1 MCEKFDSS
9 LFVFAAHSK
18 KRPNNIVIGRLHDH
32 EILDMY
38 ELGIENYKSMR
49 SSGVKFSLGAKPL
62 LIFSGDVFEET
73 EETQRFKSLLIDLF
87 RGPKVSRV
95 NSSGIEHVMH
105 FIMPSDNKLLLRVS
119 GVKLRPV
126 SKASE
131 KDESSPLTETFRAPW
146 GPYVQVELQNSAP
159 EVDFVLRRRLMPSE
173 EKWKRA
179 CRVPAELRPKKEK
192 FKNRSMDVFGSKVAQ
207 VHVHREQGL
216 ENLRPGASMRTA
228 LTGSVKR
235 GFERRDPS
243 SADKAAA
250 GVKSGKK
257 RKPEKAGVTPSG
269 PKRPRT
275 S

>member
-49 SSGVKFSLGAKPL
+49 SSVFL
-62 LIFSGDVFEET
+62 LMLVDFFPGY
-73 EETQRFKSLLIDLF
+73 LF

-105 FIMPSDNKLLLRVS
+105 FIMPSENKLLLRVS
-119 GVKLRPV
+119 GVKLRPS
-126 SKASE
+126 SKGSE
-131 KDESSPLTETFRAPW
+131 TDGSCPLTETLRAPW

-207 VHVHREQGL
+207 VHVHREHGL

-228 LTGSVKR
+228 LTGNVKR
-235 GFERRDPS
+235 GFERRDAG
-243 SADKAAA
+243 ADKLVVA
-250 GVKSGKK
+250 GKSVKK
-257 RKPEKAGVTPSG
+257 RKHGEASNTNPSTAGT
-269 PKRPRT
+269 KRPRP

>member
-1 MCEKFDSS
+1 M
-9 LFVFAAHSK
+9 
-18 KRPNNIVIGRLHDH
+18 
-32 EILDMY
+32 
-38 ELGIENYKSMR
+38 
-49 SSGVKFSLGAKPL
+49 SSGDLSRQLRKPKTHRGRKFLQQREPRVYENDKQTL
-62 LIFSGDVFEET
+62 LIRGAHTSQIVHDFLTDLVN
-73 EETQRFKSLLIDLF
+73 LF
-87 RGPKVSRV
+87 RGPKVSRI

-105 FIMPSDNKLLLRVS
+105 FIMPSDKKLLLRVS

-126 SKASE
+126 SKGSE
-131 KDESSPLTETFRAPW
+131 KDESSPLTEAFRAPW

-243 SADKAAA
+243 ADKPAA

-257 RKPEKAGVTPSG
+257 RKPEKAGATPSG